1 MLTQPSSRPT
11 TKEEYAYNLL
21 REEILSCERQPG
33 QKLVMDRLSEELG
46 TSPIPIRA
54 ALQRLQ
60 AEGLVLITPHTG
72 ATVSPIA
79 PDTIAEIFTLAAALE
94 SIVMRVLVVKINPTD
109 LNRLRAIVTALDD
122 ALATGD
128 GHACL
133 TLDYDFHITLA
144 RLSGMALLTTFA
156 TRTQESWLRLSRCH
170 FSQAGPQRMAQAQAE
185 HHQLLTL
192 LAQRDGPALEA
203 LIVQHNRLSL
213 QAYQR

>member
-170 FSQAGPQRMAQAQAE
+170 FSQAGPQRMAQA
-185 HHQLLTL
+185 
-192 LAQRDGPALEA
+192 
-203 LIVQHNRLSL
+203 
-213 QAYQR
+213 